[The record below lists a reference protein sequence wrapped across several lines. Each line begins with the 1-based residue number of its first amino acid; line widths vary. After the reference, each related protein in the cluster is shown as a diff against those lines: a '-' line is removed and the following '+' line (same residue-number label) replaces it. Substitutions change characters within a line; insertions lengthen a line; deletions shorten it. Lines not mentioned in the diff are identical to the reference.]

1 MTWVAG
7 NSAASSKPPLSELL
21 GMTWFS
27 WFPTGSTRQT
37 LVAQCGLALLLCQ
50 ALSKALY
57 EESTELVQAE
67 AKHGQVDMKALMQ
80 GYETIPRLHVQ
91 AASLT
96 LLLYQ
101 GNSNRS
107 PSQ

>member
-1 MTWVAG
+1 
-7 NSAASSKPPLSELL
+7 
-21 GMTWFS
+21 MTWFS

-37 LVAQCGLALLLCQ
+37 RVAQCGLAFLLRQ

-67 AKHGQVDMKALMQ
+67 VKHRQVDMQALMQ
-80 GYETIPRLHVQ
+80 GSETVPRLHVQ

-96 LLLYQ
+96 LSLYQ